1 MGKYKLKV
9 FRWLSTQMILFR
21 YDMNDIYKNIKE
33 HNTNY
38 LKY

>member
-1 MGKYKLKV
+1 
-9 FRWLSTQMILFR
+9 MIEYSNDIIQYS